1 MRRIDFISKA
11 PNFSIFKEGANKTN
25 LGGFLY
31 MVYIII
37 ILLLAIVYFYDYFT
51 NEKYQFNYTLVKANK
66 DEDLDENDEM
76 SSILNAD
83 INYML
88 WLGKDDADPY
98 KNISDNKNFLI
109 VDIKKMYNNQ
119 VIGNED
125 KCIIKQ
131 GEPFKYNVR
140 HLEFGVLY
148 RCDGSNCT
156 IREDDKITITS
167 YYLFFAYQG
176 YSIEHQNSEKP
187 IQPITGDNYWLNKV
201 QFLNNTNIVY
211 LNWEVI
217 EYEEEKG
224 VFGKTFNKVMGNKN
238 NNKYYAGD
246 YKTKETFTDDGH
258 MKILPQ
264 TLCKVKD
271 PDGNSFILLLYLK
284 SIPVDYEYERYSRK
298 KVSVLDI
305 LANIASLSSTALNL
319 MGLVYGI
326 LYAENYN
333 NFKII
338 ENILTKKMKVNI
350 NKDTKNEGDLE
361 KVKIELKGDI
371 IEKNLIEKS
380 INDQDSDDIIEDEG
394 EKMKSSSLNL
404 TIPRF
409 IDFLFHKF
417 YSKCCGYSSR
427 HILINS
433 CNDIVAKYTT
443 IENILYNQMR
453 LECLWKDYKWNNPQF
468 QKMDKDDLILNLKE
482 K

>member
-51 NEKYQFNYTLVKANK
+51 NEKYQFNYTLVKAKMN
-66 DEDLDENDEM
+66 EYLYENDEM
-76 SSILNAD
+76 SSILNAN
-83 INYML
+83 INYMF

-98 KNISDNKNFLI
+98 KNISDNKNFVI

-140 HLEFGVLY
+140 NLEFGVLY

-156 IREDDKITITS
+156 IREDDKIKITS

-176 YSIEHQNSEKP
+176 FSIEHQNPENP
-187 IQPITGDNYWLNKV
+187 IQPLKDDNYWSQTV
-201 QFLNNTNIVY
+201 QFLENTNIVY

-224 VFGKTFNKVMGNKN
+224 VFGKTLDNTLGID
-238 NNKYYAGD
+238 NKYYAGD
-246 YKTKETFTDDGH
+246 YKSITTFTDDGH
-258 MKILPQ
+258 MKTLPQ
-264 TLCKVKD
+264 TLWQMRD
-271 PDGNSFILLLYLK
+271 RRGNYFILLLYLK
-284 SIPVDYEYERYSRK
+284 SIPVDNEYERYSRK

-338 ENILTKKMKVNI
+338 ENILTKKLKINI
-350 NKDTKNEGDLE
+350 NKNTKNEEDLE
-361 KVKIELKGDI
+361 KVKLELKGD
-371 IEKNLIEKS
+371 LIEKDLIENEKNELDRNENVEEEGENMKNSS
-380 INDQDSDDIIEDEG
+380 INLS
-394 EKMKSSSLNL
+394 
-404 TIPRF
+404 IPRF

-468 QKMDKDDLILNLKE
+468 KKKHKDDLILDLKE

>member
-1 MRRIDFISKA
+1 MRRLDFISKA

-51 NEKYQFNYTLVKANK
+51 NEKYQFNYTLVKGTKYDIFKN
-66 DEDLDENDEM
+66 EEM
-76 SSILNAD
+76 KNMSKTELNY
-83 INYML
+83 IVC
-88 WLGKDDADPY
+88 LGKDNPNPN
-98 KNISDNKNFLI
+98 KNIINNPNFII
-109 VDIKKMYNNQ
+109 VDMNKMHTGDFIIEQ
-119 VIGNED
+119 DSTFKGNVSNL
-125 KCIIKQ
+125 Q
-131 GEPFKYNVR
+131 
-140 HLEFGVLY
+140 LAVLY
-148 RCDGSNCT
+148 KCNGKNCT
-156 IREDDKITITS
+156 IREEDKIEVTS
-167 YYLFFAYQG
+167 YYLFFMYQG
-176 YSIEHQNSEKP
+176 FSIEHQSPEKP
-187 IQPITGDNYWLNKV
+187 IHPLEDDEYYLKKI

-211 LNWEVI
+211 LNWEII
-217 EYEEEKG
+217 EYEEEQG
-224 VFGKTFNKVMGNKN
+224 AFGKTFNKAMGNKN
-238 NNKYYAGD
+238 SNKYYGGD
-246 YKTKETFTDDGH
+246 YKSITTFTDDGH
-258 MKILPQ
+258 LKTSPQ
-264 TLCKVKD
+264 TLWQMRD
-271 PDGNSFILLLYLK
+271 RNGNYFILLLYLK
-284 SIPVDYEYERYSRK
+284 SIPVDNEYEKYSRK

-338 ENILTKKMKVNI
+338 ENILTKKLKINI
-350 NKDTKNEGDLE
+350 NKNTKNEEDLE
-361 KVKIELKGDI
+361 KVKLELKGD
-371 IEKNLIEKS
+371 LIEKDLIENEKNELDRNENVEEEGENMKNSS
-380 INDQDSDDIIEDEG
+380 INLS
-394 EKMKSSSLNL
+394 
-404 TIPRF
+404 IPRF
-409 IDFLFHKF
+409 FNFLLHKF

-468 QKMDKDDLILNLKE
+468 QKKYKEDLILDLKE

>member
-1 MRRIDFISKA
+1 MRKLDFISKP

-25 LGGFLY
+25 LGGFLFL
-31 MVYIII
+31 VYIII
-37 ILLLAIVYFYDYFT
+37 IVLLAIVYFYVYFT
-51 NEKYQFNYTLVKANK
+51 NEKYLFDYSLVKIK
-66 DEDLDENDEM
+66 YGD
-76 SSILNAD
+76 
-83 INYML
+83 
-88 WLGKDDADPY
+88 
-98 KNISDNKNFLI
+98 KNISKNNEIESKLYTEINYKVYLTKENPDPNEGKFNDSNFVILNVKKLI
-109 VDIKKMYNNQ
+109 ETF
-119 VIGNED
+119 GNED
-125 KCIIKQ
+125 ECVIKQ
-131 GEPFKYNVR
+131 GEPFQNNVR
-140 HLEFGVLY
+140 DLELAVLY
-148 RCDGSNCT
+148 RCNGTNCT
-156 IREDDKITITS
+156 IREEDKIKNTS
-167 YYLFFAYQG
+167 YYLSFAYQG
-176 YSIEHQNSEKP
+176 FSIEHQNPENP
-187 IQPITGDNYWLNKV
+187 IQPLKDDNYWSQTV
-201 QFLNNTNIVY
+201 QFLENTNIVY

-224 VFGKTFNKVMGNKN
+224 VFGKTLDNTLGIG
-238 NNKYYAGD
+238 NKYYAGD
-246 YKTKETFTDDGH
+246 YKSITTFTDDGH
-258 MKILPQ
+258 MKTLPQ
-264 TLCKVKD
+264 TLWQMRD
-271 PDGNSFILLLYLK
+271 RRGNYFILLLYLK
-284 SIPVDYEYERYSRK
+284 SIPVDNEYERYSRK

-338 ENILTKKMKVNI
+338 ENILTKKLKINI
-350 NKDTKNEGDLE
+350 NKNTKNEEDLE
-361 KVKIELKGDI
+361 KVKLELKGDL

-380 INDQDSDDIIEDEG
+380 INDHDSDDIIEDEG

-417 YSKCCGYSSR
+417 YSSCCGYSSR

-468 QKMDKDDLILNLKE
+468 QKMDKEDLILDLKE

>member
-1 MRRIDFISKA
+1 MRRLDFISKA

-51 NEKYQFNYTLVKANK
+51 NEKYQFNYTLVKAGVGEK
-66 DEDLDENDEM
+66 LYENGGV

-83 INYML
+83 INYMF
-88 WLGKDDADPY
+88 WLGKDDANPY
-98 KNISDNKNFLI
+98 KNISDNKNFVI

-140 HLEFGVLY
+140 GLEFGVLY

-156 IREDDKITITS
+156 IREDDKIKITS
-167 YYLFFAYQG
+167 YYLFFAYKG
-176 YSIEHQNSEKP
+176 FSIEHQNPENP
-187 IQPITGDNYWLNKV
+187 IQPLKDDKYWYQTV
-201 QFLNNTNIVY
+201 QFLENTNIVY

-217 EYEEEKG
+217 EYKEEKG

-246 YKTKETFTDDGH
+246 YKSITTFTDDGH
-258 MKILPQ
+258 VKILPQ
-264 TLCKVKD
+264 TLYKVKD
-271 PDGNSFILLLYLK
+271 PDGNSFILLLYFR
-284 SIPVDYEYERYSRK
+284 SIPVDSEYERYSRK

-333 NFKII
+333 NYKII

-361 KVKIELKGDI
+361 KVKIELKGDL

-394 EKMKSSSLNL
+394 EKMKSSSLNIS
-404 TIPRF
+404 IPRF

-417 YSKCCGYSSR
+417 YSSCCGYSSR

-468 QKMDKDDLILNLKE
+468 QKMDKEDLILDLKE